1 MLAPS
6 INIKQARS
14 PSNFPGAAPISN
26 RVTGPALCMKN
37 TALCDLI
44 ATSENR
50 CTNLGLQKTTHSL
63 EKPFIEKP
71 KTGYRFA
78 EVALCAEHHFMGC
91 ILRFFPVVNGDDHH
105 MRWRG

>member
-6 INIKQARS
+6 INIKQARR
-14 PSNFPGAAPISN
+14 PGNFPGAAPISN